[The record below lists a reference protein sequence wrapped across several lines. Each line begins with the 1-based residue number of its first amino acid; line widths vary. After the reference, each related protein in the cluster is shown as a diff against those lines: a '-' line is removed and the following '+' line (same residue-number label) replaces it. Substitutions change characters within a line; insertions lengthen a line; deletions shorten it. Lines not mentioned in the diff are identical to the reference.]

1 MNKMYSL
8 ARIVLIG
15 LGLFII
21 IRLCTNLYVWVVLV
35 LSQNQLVEWD
45 ATFIYIIGLL
55 ICLTILAAAIYL
67 IRYKVDGLA
76 KKMVGVEDLPQPQG
90 QAYWLPL
97 AFRLVCVAAGLYF
110 LYAFTTELVWFL
122 HGIARQMT
130 LKINQNQLFTGQNY
144 RSWNQI
150 FSSGVKLTAGIYLV
164 CGAPHFVRWH
174 VKKTL
179 EQCGRGSEEA
189 VGQ

>member
-21 IRLCTNLYVWVVLV
+21 IRLCSILYTSVVML
-35 LSQNQLVEWD
+35 LYHNQFVKWD

-55 ICLTILAAAIYL
+55 ICLTVLGVVIYL
-67 IRYKVDGLA
+67 LRYKVDVLA
-76 KKMVGVEDLPQPQG
+76 NKMVGVEDLPEPQT
-90 QAYWLPL
+90 QVYWLPL

-110 LYAFTTELVWFL
+110 LCAFTAELIWVL

-130 LKINQNQLFTGQNY
+130 LKCEQNQLFTGQSY
-144 RSWNQI
+144 ISWNRI
-150 FSSGVKLTAGIYLV
+150 FSSGIKLTAGIYLV

-179 EQCGRGSEEA
+179 EQCGQGSEES